1 MSHDLNGSSTSAAI
15 ACQLETVSNA
25 TWDLVAGVT
34 IIGERLKR
42 LLCCCTPDLYAAVEK
57 NKKLDCFLKPGLY
70 CYLCA
75 PFDPPRENV
84 LSSPMGAAKLC
95 IKSAT
100 LLHKSDVAAA
110 RGIRLMGV

>member
-57 NKKLDCFLKPGLY
+57 KNKTKNWTVF
-70 CYLCA
+70 
-75 PFDPPRENV
+75 
-84 LSSPMGAAKLC
+84 
-95 IKSAT
+95 
-100 LLHKSDVAAA
+100 
-110 RGIRLMGV
+110 